1 MQELKVIEAILM
13 ISVSAKFP
21 EGTVAGLYKRAV
33 ADNQYHDAVRFGAQR
48 INWTLKEFDVRS
60 PSSFCIE
67 ILLCIRFRPPREW
80 LRQGGQACA
89 LGRPD

>member
-1 MQELKVIEAILM
+1 MEPLKVIKALLM

-21 EGTVAGLYKRAV
+21 ESTVAGLYKRAV

-60 PSSFCIE
+60 LSSLRIE
-67 ILLCIRFRPPREW
+67 ILLCLRFRPPRER
-80 LRQGGQACA
+80 LC
-89 LGRPD
+89 